1 MNPYLL
7 VLGLGL
13 AALVQVSLM
22 PAFAVRGVTPNLVLV
37 IVVGWALMHRTRSAL
52 SWGLVGGLWLDALG
66 SGPLGMYTAGLLA
79 AAVVAGQVG
88 AVLHTASPLL
98 PLLLAALGTLAAD
111 LVHMAVLAASGHGL
125 PSVDVVVRLVGLEMA
140 VNLVLMAP
148 AFPLLVALSRRV
160 GQERLPLE

>member
-22 PAFAVRGVTPNLVLV
+22 PALAVRGVTPNLVLV
-37 IVVGWALMHRTRSAL
+37 IVVGWALMQRTRSAL
-52 SWGLVGGLWLDALG
+52 SWALVGGLWLDALG
-66 SGPLGMYTAGLLA
+66 SGPLGMYTVGLLA
-79 AAVVAGQVG
+79 AAAVAGQVG

-111 LVHMAVLAASGHGL
+111 LVHMAVLAVTGHSL
-125 PSVDVVVRLVGLEMA
+125 PSVDVVVRLVSLEMA
-140 VNLVLMAP
+140 VNLVLMVP
-148 AFPLLVALSRRV
+148 ALPLLVALSRRV